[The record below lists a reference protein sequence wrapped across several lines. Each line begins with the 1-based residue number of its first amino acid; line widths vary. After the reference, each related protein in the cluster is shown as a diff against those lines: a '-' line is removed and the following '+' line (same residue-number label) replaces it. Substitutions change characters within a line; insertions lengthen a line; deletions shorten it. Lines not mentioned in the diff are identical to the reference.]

1 MKRFIFILFFL
12 TIFTV
17 SLNAKHEISVTLSCG
32 EIVWIDTENFP
43 NVEDMTQYVLLKDAE
58 RCSGKD
64 IEDDLEEPGKPDPE
78 PNPSDV

>member
-1 MKRFIFILFFL
+1 MKRFTFILVFV

-17 SLNAKHEISVTLSCG
+17 SLNAKHEIPVTLSCG
-32 EIVWIDTENFP
+32 EIILIDTENFP
-43 NVEDMTQYVLLKDAE
+43 NVEDLTQYVLIKDAE

-64 IEDDLEEPGKPDPE
+64 IEDDLEEPGIPDPE